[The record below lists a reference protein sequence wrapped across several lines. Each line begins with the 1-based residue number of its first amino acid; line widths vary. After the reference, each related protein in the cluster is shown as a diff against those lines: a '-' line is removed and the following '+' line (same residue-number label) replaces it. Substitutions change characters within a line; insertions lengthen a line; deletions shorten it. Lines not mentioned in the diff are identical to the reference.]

1 MQGERRYTKVPLSL
15 FMRWSMRAEN
25 QLLREATDSDQPK
38 PESRA
43 GKYVRITIG
52 FLGMAFIL
60 FVIVMAIL
68 NR

>member
-1 MQGERRYTKVPLSL
+1 MDETR
-15 FMRWSMRAEN
+15 
-25 QLLREATDSDQPK
+25 QLLREATDSDQSK

-43 GKYVRITIG
+43 GKYVRITVG
-52 FLGMAFIL
+52 FLGMAFIF